1 MKKIVDLAKDIFA
14 SKEQTAA
21 MVLVHNVDGTHMAA
35 CGGDLKEQLMLM
47 AQAMCKLSMDTGV
60 PVLELYGGI
69 GGALDYMA
77 DEAHKRKM
85 N

>member
-35 CGGDLKEQLMLM
+35 CGGDL
-47 AQAMCKLSMDTGV
+47 
-60 PVLELYGGI
+60 
-69 GGALDYMA
+69 A